1 MRWLKRLPGSTSAS
15 ESASGS
21 ARRITVDNPL
31 IFNSPR
37 IGFLN
42 LIGSP
47 AQAILEEDKAAH
59 SPLFAS
65 AQQSEDAPPICD
77 VLMIYCDL
85 QSDGH
90 ITNHSGG
97 LRDIIRDSQAPI
109 VIVASE
115 NDAKSYTAAAKS
127 TGYGQ
132 ANPVMTLERKEAA
145 FANFFIALF
154 SKMFKGRS
162 MMRAWVELAPQNPG
176 ARHEGCP
183 GAIFAAEVSHII
195 FK

>member
-1 MRWLKRLPGSTSAS
+1 MQWLKRLLGSTSAS

-31 IFNSPR
+31 IINSPR

-47 AQAILEEDKAAH
+47 AQAILEEDKAALI
-59 SPLFAS
+59 SLFAS
-65 AQQSEDAPPICD
+65 SEQSEDAPPICD
-77 VLMIYCDL
+77 VLMIYCDV
-85 QSDGH
+85 QSDGR

-127 TGYGQ
+127 TGYGY
-132 ANPVMTLERKEAA
+132 ANLVMTLERKDAA
-145 FANFFIALF
+145 FADFFIALF
-154 SKMFKGRS
+154 SKMFKGQS
-162 MMRAWVELAPQNPG
+162 MPRAWVELAPQNPRATHG
-176 ARHEGCP
+176 GCP
-183 GAIFAAEVSHII
+183 GAIFAAEVGHII